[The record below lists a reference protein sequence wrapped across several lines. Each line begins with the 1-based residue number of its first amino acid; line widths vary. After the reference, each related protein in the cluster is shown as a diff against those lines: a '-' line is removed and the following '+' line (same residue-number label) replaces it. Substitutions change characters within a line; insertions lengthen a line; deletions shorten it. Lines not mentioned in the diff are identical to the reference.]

1 MTAESRGDTTSVAR
15 SELMA
20 LAAEVNGPVL
30 APGDE
35 GFADEIA
42 TWNQALV
49 HRPLVAVG
57 VTCAAD
63 VQAAV
68 RFAAVRD
75 LPIAVVATGHGAV
88 VPADNAVLINLRR
101 LDQIS
106 IDENARTATV
116 GAAVEAQ
123 ALIVAAAKAELA
135 PISGSSP
142 NVGVVGYT
150 LGGGVSTTLGRTYGY
165 AADQVLS
172 AEVVTADGVL
182 RRVDAETE
190 PGLFW
195 AIRGGKGNFGVVTS
209 LTFRLVPMT
218 RLYGGGL
225 YYSAEHVGAV
235 LAAYRAVVADAP
247 DKLTVSFA
255 FLRLPPLPFVPEP
268 LRGVFTVHVRVAYL
282 GSTSEGERLIARLR
296 EAAPRVI
303 DAVRDMPYTEIAAI
317 HADPVDPVPAYEIS
331 TLLRDFPEEAVS
343 ALLAAAGPDAET
355 PALMVEIRQ
364 LGGELGR
371 EAKTPSAVGH
381 RDAKFLFFAGT
392 VGVPEMGEA
401 FEGPLQTL
409 VDALEPWATGSKQVN
424 FLSAIDVAP
433 ERVAKAYEP
442 ATYAR
447 LRLVK
452 GVYDPTNL
460 FRINHNIPPQ

>member
-1 MTAESRGDTTSVAR
+1 MTAESRDTTSVTR

-30 APGDE
+30 TSGDE

-42 TWNQALV
+42 TWNQALA
-49 HRPLVAVG
+49 HHPLVVVG
-57 VTCAAD
+57 ATCAGD

-88 VPADNAVLINLRR
+88 VPATDAVMINLRR
-101 LDQIS
+101 MDQIS
-106 IDENARTATV
+106 INENARTATV

-123 ALIVAAAKAELA
+123 AMIVAAAKVDLA

-150 LGGGVSTTLGRTYGY
+150 LGGGVSTTLGRTYGF
-165 AADQVLS
+165 ASDHVLS

-182 RRVDAETE
+182 RRIDAETE

-225 YYSAEHVGAV
+225 YYSAEHVHAV

-247 DKLTVSFA
+247 DELTVSFA

-268 LRGVFTVHVRVAYL
+268 LRGRFTVHVRVAYL
-282 GSTSEGERLIARLR
+282 GSASAGEQLIARLR

-331 TLLRDFPEEAVS
+331 TLLRDFPDEAVS
-343 ALLAAAGPDAET
+343 ALLAAAGPEAET

-364 LGGELGR
+364 LGGALGR
-371 EAKTPSAVGH
+371 EAKAPSAVGH
-381 RDAKFLFFAGT
+381 RDAKFLFFAGG
-392 VGVPEMGEA
+392 VGAPEMGEA
-401 FEGPLQTL
+401 FEAPLQAL
-409 VDALEPWATGSKQVN
+409 VDALGPWAAGGKQAN
-424 FLSAIDVAP
+424 FLSGIDVAP

-442 ATYAR
+442 ETYAR